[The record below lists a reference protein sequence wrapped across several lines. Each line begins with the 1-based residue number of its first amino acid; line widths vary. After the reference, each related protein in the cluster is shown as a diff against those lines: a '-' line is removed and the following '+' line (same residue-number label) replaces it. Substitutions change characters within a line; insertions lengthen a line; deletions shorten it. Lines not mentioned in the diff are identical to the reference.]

1 MSLAIFSIFCCWASV
16 AEASCARAE
25 ETERPRSKA
34 GAIRATRG
42 CENMIET
49 SVLFVGMLSGLPN
62 QDIVTQISLSN
73 SLGIV
78 ATESRPQR
86 PNRAEEDKYAAT

>member
-1 MSLAIFSIFCCWASV
+1 
-16 AEASCARAE
+16 
-25 ETERPRSKA
+25 
-34 GAIRATRG
+34 
-42 CENMIET
+42 MIET

-86 PNRAEEDKYAAT
+86 PNRAEEDKYAATWVQ